1 MAPRTAG
8 SKDSILPPTLLR
20 SLSNSPSKPATSS
33 GIAHEYGGTTSSPS
47 GPSSTFNA
55 STSPENTLIVFDWDD
70 TFFPTSA
77 LERNRLLR
85 IPAQKLRP
93 QLVQQL
99 NYLAQLVMD
108 CLTLAEQYGKV
119 VIITNSAPGWIDAS
133 CQAFMP
139 MMHAKIRS
147 YPIFAKPMNYLLTY
161 KLDVFKREMIQGRY
175 QNLVSVGDGIAERT
189 ATLRLVGTQPSST
202 HRFCKSVK
210 LKEMPTIQQLVDQL
224 ELYMKRAEHLAKYTG
239 DLDLR
244 TNFGI
249 TAASRLGRLQQ
260 SPGGC
265 SFVHLSHLAPASER
279 DDQMLLGPYL
289 QHQTQNRS
297 RTTAMSSNSHH
308 VVGDGSILPR
318 LISSS
323 ADILDAPEPVRAI
336 SKTGAGRGGSVGGS
350 HNFANN
356 RQQLATSGDKLTPE
370 ARFPGGK
377 IPGGKIPGG
386 KIPGVK
392 ISGVKISGGKIS
404 GARFLGQD
412 FWGKIAGGNIS
423 GGKIEH
429 GNFSRGHGA
438 FSGFAAWGHD
448 LQSWGKISGRR
459 VLWGK
464 ISGGTARL
472 PG

>member
-1 MAPRTAG
+1 MTIAFSSSMAPRTAG

-297 RTTAMSSNSHH
+297 RVGLPHTGQHHFNSSSGATGAIERSSITGSSSAQWSDQHDDHQNSNSAPHQTTAMSSNSHH

-356 RQQLATSGDKLTPE
+356 RQQLATSGDKLLRANKVIMPRTQRP
-370 ARFPGGK
+370 
-377 IPGGKIPGG
+377 
-386 KIPGVK
+386 
-392 ISGVKISGGKIS
+392 
-404 GARFLGQD
+404 
-412 FWGKIAGGNIS
+412 
-423 GGKIEH
+423 
-429 GNFSRGHGA
+429 GA
-438 FSGFAAWGHD
+438 FTPPIGIGM
-448 LQSWGKISGRR
+448 GRR
-459 VLWGK
+459 
-464 ISGGTARL
+464 
-472 PG
+472 

>member
-1 MAPRTAG
+1 MTIAFSSSMAPRTAG

-77 LERNRLLR
+77 AGAQPAVTDPRAEAAAPARAAVELSRTAGDGLPDPRRAVREGGDHHQLRAGVDRRELPGVHAHDARENPQLPDLREADELPAHVQAGRVQAGDDPGTVPEPGKRWRRDRGADGHPPPGGHAAKQHAPLLQKRETERNAYNTTTRG
-85 IPAQKLRP
+85 PAGALHEK
-93 QLVQQL
+93 
-99 NYLAQLVMD
+99 
-108 CLTLAEQYGKV
+108 
-119 VIITNSAPGWIDAS
+119 
-133 CQAFMP
+133 
-139 MMHAKIRS
+139 
-147 YPIFAKPMNYLLTY
+147 
-161 KLDVFKREMIQGRY
+161 
-175 QNLVSVGDGIAERT
+175 
-189 ATLRLVGTQPSST
+189 
-202 HRFCKSVK
+202 
-210 LKEMPTIQQLVDQL
+210 
-224 ELYMKRAEHLAKYTG
+224 AEHLAKYTG

-297 RTTAMSSNSHH
+297 RVGLPHTGQHHFNSSSGATGAIERSSITGSSSAQWSDQHDDHQNSNSAPHQTTAMSSNSHH

-356 RQQLATSGDKLTPE
+356 RQQLATSGDKLLRANKVIMPRTQRP
-370 ARFPGGK
+370 
-377 IPGGKIPGG
+377 
-386 KIPGVK
+386 
-392 ISGVKISGGKIS
+392 
-404 GARFLGQD
+404 
-412 FWGKIAGGNIS
+412 
-423 GGKIEH
+423 
-429 GNFSRGHGA
+429 GA
-438 FSGFAAWGHD
+438 FTPPIGIGM
-448 LQSWGKISGRR
+448 GRR
-459 VLWGK
+459 
-464 ISGGTARL
+464 
-472 PG
+472 